1 MNEDN
6 KKNINQEI
14 LYDNKQYDM
23 ARRLKKTKKGNWKDR
38 YIIWWRRKCK
48 ILKEKI

>member
-23 ARRLKKTKKGNWKDR
+23 ARRLKKQKKVIEKTD
-38 YIIWWRRKCK
+38 
-48 ILKEKI
+48 ILFDEEENVKF